1 MNSLCLLYSGY
12 VYILNYFNMKTI
24 IKRVLFTSIFLLI
37 FLNFSKA
44 NVSLPEIFSDNMV
57 LQQKSD
63 VIFWGWGKPGETIVI
78 RADWMDRDTTI
89 KAGVQG
95 TWKTIIRTPGAGGPF
110 NVHIKGYNE
119 VILKNVL
126 IGEVWLCSGQ
136 SNMEMSAQSGIDN
149 GEEEIK
155 NANWP
160 EIRLFTVNTSTSK
173 FPQDH
178 LSGKWSVCTPDEMKP
193 FSAIGYFFARKLFK
207 ELGIPIGI
215 INSSWGG
222 TPAESWMPEDAT
234 QKNDFLREAA
244 SKLKP
249 VPWGPVEPARIYNA
263 MINPVILFHIAGVL
277 WYQGEAN
284 TINAYAYKEM
294 LSTLIKSWR
303 DKWGYDFPFYFA
315 QIAPYKYGNPFE
327 GVLVREAERRALDVP
342 NTGMAVLSDICDT
355 LNIHPKNKQEA
366 ALRLANIA
374 LNRYYKKSVI
384 DDSGPLFKGIAID
397 KNKAVI
403 SFDHNEG
410 LHATGDK
417 LTYFEIAGEDKIF
430 YPAEAKIKDGQVI
443 VQSKKVK
450 TPVAVRFAWKNTAVP
465 NLFNGVNLPAS
476 CFTTEN

>member
-1 MNSLCLLYSGY
+1 
-12 VYILNYFNMKTI
+12 MKTN
-24 IKRVLFTSIFLLI
+24 IKSAALGVIVFLVFI
-37 FLNFSKA
+37 QVSKA
-44 NVSLPEIFSDNMV
+44 NISLPEIFSDNMV
-57 LQQKSD
+57 LQQKSE
-63 VIFWGWGKPGETIVI
+63 VIFWGWAKTGETIVI
-78 RADWMDRDTTI
+78 KADWMDSDITV
-89 KAGVQG
+89 KADVQG
-95 TWKTIIRTPGAGGPF
+95 TWKITIKTPGFGGPY
-110 NVHIKGYNE
+110 NIHLKGQNE

-149 GEEEIK
+149 GDEEIK
-155 NANWP
+155 NANYP
-160 EIRLFTVNTSTSK
+160 EIRLFTVSTSTSH

-178 LSGKWSVCTPDEMKP
+178 LAGKWSVCTPEEMKP
-193 FSAIGYFFARKLFK
+193 FSAIGYFFARKLYK
-207 ELGIPIGI
+207 ELGVPVGI

-222 TPAESWMPEDAT
+222 TPAESWMPEEVT

-244 SKLKP
+244 TKQKV

-263 MINPVILFHIAGVL
+263 MINPLIPFRIAGVL

-284 TINAYAYKEM
+284 TINYYAYKQL
-294 LSTLIKSWR
+294 LSALITSWR
-303 DKWGYDFPFYFA
+303 DKWGYEFPFYYA

-327 GVLVREAERRALDVP
+327 GVEVRDAQRKALDVP

-355 LNIHPKNKQEA
+355 LNIHPKNKQDA

-374 LNRYYKKSVI
+374 LNRYYKTVKLE
-384 DDSGPLFKGIAID
+384 DSGPLYKGMTID

-410 LHATGDK
+410 LHAKGDK
-417 LTYFEIAGEDKIF
+417 LTYFEIAGEDKVF

-450 TPVAVRFAWKNTAVP
+450 SPVTVRFAWKNTATP

-476 CFTTEN
+476 CFTTE